1 MFSSIQ
7 HFIGVWESESTAT
20 LSCLEKLTDESL
32 TRDLVHDHRSLD
44 RLTNHIINCAAGI
57 PHEAGFPVSDYAN
70 TQYHTVAE
78 MIATYKKATEAVKQ
92 AVLSCT
98 DATLQEETLMYG
110 QTWKKGFSLWLTVTH
125 QIHHRG
131 QLTVLMR
138 LAGLKVPGVYGPSK
152 EEWEAMGLPQAD

>member
-32 TRDLVHDHRSLD
+32 TRDLVHDHRSID
-44 RLTNHIINCAAGI
+44 RLANHIINCAAGI
-57 PHEAGFPVSDYAN
+57 PHEAGFPVSGYAN

-78 MIATYKKATEAVKQ
+78 TTAAYKKATEAVKQ
-92 AVLSCT
+92 AVLSGT

-110 QTWKKGFSLWLTVTH
+110 QTWKKGFSLWVTVTH

>member
-7 HFIGVWESESTAT
+7 HFIGVWEAESSAT

-32 TRDLVHDHRSLD
+32 TQDLVHDHRSID
-44 RLTNHIINCAAGI
+44 RLANHIIDCAAGI
-57 PHEAGFPVSDYAN
+57 PHEAGFPVSGY
-70 TQYHTVAE
+70 TKTKYHTVAE
-78 MIATYKKATEAVKQ
+78 MITAYKKATDSVKQ
-92 AVLSCT
+92 AIQSCT
-98 DATLQEETLMYG
+98 DAMLQEESMMYG
-110 QTWKKGFSLWLTVTH
+110 ESWKKGFSLWVTVVH